1 MRGASAGRVT
11 FAAHL
16 LNEKGG
22 PKRCCTQRS
31 IHKRTF
37 HAAVLD
43 VESGEI
49 SERRLGA
56 TREELNDWA
65 MPLQGRLAAVA
76 IEATT
81 GWRWVWRE
89 LSALGFEVRLV
100 DPAQAKALRGR
111 TRRAKTDRLDARW
124 LCLLLA
130 KAMLPES
137 WLPPTEIQQLRDRTR
152 LRKALAEDRTRWA
165 QRLHALLTHEGW
177 SCQRARLLTVA
188 GRRWAAALVLSP
200 PARAQVDCLLRVIEA
215 VESELRP
222 LEAELRRF
230 ARTDRRC
237 RALQTIY
244 GVGPILACHL
254 LAELGEAARFRRPR
268 QAVRAAGLD
277 PVVDE
282 SGESRRRGRL
292 AKHGAPALRWALVEA
307 AQHAR
312 RTNSPDR
319 GLHAQAAQRV
329 GGKRAV
335 LTVARK
341 IGRRAY
347 HVLRELEAQAA

>member
-1 MRGASAGRVT
+1 MLY
-11 FAAHL
+11 AAID
-16 LNEKGG
+16 
-22 PKRCCTQRS
+22 

-37 HAAVLD
+37 QAAVLD
-43 VESGEI
+43 VETGET
-49 SERRLGA
+49 SERRFGA

-76 IEATT
+76 IEATN

-89 LSALGFEVRLV
+89 LSARGFDVRLV

-111 TRRAKTDRLDARW
+111 IKRAKTDRLDARW
-124 LCLLLA
+124 LCVLLA
-130 KAMLPES
+130 KEMLPES
-137 WLPPTEIQQLRDRTR
+137 WLPPAEIQTLRDQTR

-177 SCQRARLLTVA
+177 PCQRARLLTVE
-188 GRRWAAALVLSP
+188 GRRWVGSLSLSP
-200 PARAQVDCLLRVIEA
+200 AARAQVDRLLRLIEA
-215 VESELRP
+215 VETELRA
-222 LEAELRRF
+222 LETELRRF
-230 ARTDRRC
+230 ARGDRRC
-237 RALQTIY
+237 VALQTIY

-254 LAELGEAARFRRPR
+254 LAELGEAARFRRAR

-282 SGESRRRGRL
+282 SGDTRRRGHL
-292 AKHGAPALRWALVEA
+292 AKHGAPVLRWALVEA
-307 AQHAR
+307 AQHAQ

-319 GLHAQAAQRV
+319 GLYTQAAMRV
-329 GGKRAV
+329 GSKRAV

-347 HVLRELEAQAA
+347 HVLNELETQAA